1 MLIGIL
7 CPTREWGKFKFKIG
21 GVLLNFARSRFDRS
35 LLFAI
40 ELLAIEPIDG
50 IVPITYRWR
59 QPIGTVARAYLPL
72 AVVNGFTND
81 FFGGRQ
87 TLEYELASVIAKG
100 CHAEGLGFAAKIV
113 GRRIFHNHVTQRIVH
128 DHEFK

>member
-40 ELLAIEPIDG
+40 ELLAIEPIDLFA
-50 IVPITYRWR
+50 IEPID
-59 QPIGTVARAYLPL
+59 GTVARAYLPL